1 VPPAGAFNRRRSA
14 CIIVVVVVWLL
25 VSIGAI
31 SRGLKILWMSL
42 WEALQNKVI
51 DKKSYG
57 GPSLRVRQSTDRGNR
72 NRCFRS
78 DALSNHA
85 LLNNALR

>member
-57 GPSLRVRQSTDRGNR
+57 GPSLLANS
-72 NRCFRS
+72 
-78 DALSNHA
+78 
-85 LLNNALR
+85 

>member
-31 SRGLKILWMSL
+31 FWMSL

-57 GPSLRVRQSTDRGNR
+57 GPSLRVRQSTDRGDR

-85 LLNNALR
+85 LLNYALR